1 MATTTKYQQVYSNGI
16 YHGLPVH
23 GDEHKGLTAIV
34 TGANG
39 ISGQH
44 MLRVL
49 GQSSTRWS
57 KIYSVSRRPPA
68 GALAANVTHISVD
81 FLGTPDSIADAL
93 RSAGVDRVDHVFF
106 FSYIQV
112 APEPG
117 QPLWSSAEAMCVK
130 NTELLANFLSA
141 LSQASLVPRRVML
154 QTGAKNYGVHL
165 GPNKVPQEETD
176 PRVLIEPNFYYPQ
189 EDYLFEWCARTGAG
203 WNVIRPGPIL
213 GAVHD
218 AAINLVFPLAV
229 YAAVSKHVGQPLEFP
244 SDLASWE
251 TLQDQSSAM
260 INGYLEEWAVLTDAA
275 KNQAFNAADG
285 SHFTWSQ
292 FWPMLADAFGVE
304 WKGPSL
310 DPSQYQV
317 SKLPG
322 EKTPRG
328 YGPQTEFRLRF
339 SLVEWAKR
347 PEVQQAWKEI
357 ASEHGLVTTELT
369 KVDEV
374 FSVLEMTLSSA
385 LCANMS
391 MDKARSLGF
400 FGTVKSTDSMLKVV
414 EEFVGLKMI
423 PPVGVFAK
431 SA

>member
-1 MATTTKYQQVYSNGI
+1 MATTKYHQVYSDGI
-16 YHGLPVH
+16 YHGLPVF
-23 GDEHKGLTAIV
+23 GDEHKGLTAMV

-57 KIYSVSRRPPA
+57 KIYSVSRRPPP
-68 GALAANVTHISVD
+68 GALPANVTHISVD

-93 RSAGVDRVDHVFF
+93 RSAGVQHVDHVFF

-117 QPLWSSAEAMCVK
+117 QPLWSSGAEAMCVK

-141 LSQASLVPRRVML
+141 LSHASLIPRRVML
-154 QTGAKNYGVHL
+154 QTGAKHYGAHI
-165 GPNKVPQEETD
+165 GPGKVPQEETD

-203 WNVIRPGPIL
+203 WNVARPGPIL
-213 GAVHD
+213 GAVQD
-218 AAINLVFPLAV
+218 NAINLAFPLAV
-229 YAAVSKHVGQPLEFP
+229 YAAVSKHLGQPLVYP
-244 SDLASWE
+244 SDLAAWE

-260 INGYLEEWAVLTDAA
+260 MNGYLEEWAVLTEAA

-285 SHFTWSQ
+285 SHFSWGQ
-292 FWPMLADAFGVE
+292 FWPKLAEAFGME
-304 WKGPSL
+304 WEGPSL

-317 SKLPG
+317 AKLPS
-322 EKTPRG
+322 EKIPRG
-328 YGPQTEFRLRF
+328 YGPQAELHLRF
-339 SLVEWAKR
+339 FSVEWAKR
-347 PEVQQAWKEI
+347 PEVQQAWRDI
-357 ASEHGLVTTELT
+357 ATEHGLVNKELT
-369 KVDEV
+369 RVDET
-374 FSVLEMTLSSA
+374 FMVLDLTLACAMNSA
-385 LCANMS
+385 MS

-400 FGTVKSTDSMLKVV
+400 FGTVRSTDSMLKVIGD
-414 EEFVGLKMI
+414 FVDLKMI

-431 SA
+431 SG